1 MCVRIRYLS
10 FSFWLTSLCIIGSRF
25 IHLIRADSNA
35 FLLWLRFHCVYVPQL
50 LYPFTCQWTLGCSH
64 VLAIVNSAA
73 VNIGVHLSFSVIVF
87 SEYMP
92 SSRIAGSYGSFIPS
106 FLRTL
111 NTILHSGST
120 NLHSYQQCNRVSF
133 SPHTLRHLLSVD
145 FLMMA
150 LLPSVRWYLI
160 VVLIYISLI
169 MSDAEHLF
177 MCFFFGEMS
186 I

>member
-1 MCVRIRYLS
+1 MYQSV
-10 FSFWLTSLCIIGSRF
+10 F
-25 IHLIRADSNA
+25 IHSSVDG
-35 FLLWLRFHCVYVPQL
+35 H
-50 LYPFTCQWTLGCSH
+50 LGFFP

-133 SPHTLRHLLSVD
+133 SPHPLRHLLLAD
-145 FLMMA
+145 FWIAAILTG
-150 LLPSVRWYLI
+150 VR
-160 VVLIYISLI
+160 
-169 MSDAEHLF
+169 
-177 MCFFFGEMS
+177 
-186 I
+186 